1 MTVKTLHDL
10 ENANNSSEKRLKIKN
25 IEPGRK
31 EDEISQVTM
40 DSPHKKWSELE
51 RKFVKLQRQSTRLLL
66 KAR

>member
-10 ENANNSSEKRLKIKN
+10 ENATNSSEKRLKIKN

-40 DSPHKKWSELE
+40 DSPHKK
-51 RKFVKLQRQSTRLLL
+51 
-66 KAR
+66 